1 MSGIVLFGVSGVRPT
16 PKHENP
22 SVTSSKSEIQ
32 QSKNAPSKNIT
43 AKPNQTADYNK
54 DNDILLD
61 EDKPVMQ
68 RLQEQQSAVLLGR
81 QLSTESTALLNS
93 IVTADKAAVINMAPE
108 KAALLGEQFPILSM
122 DKVIIFKYDGIT
134 SKFYPIIPFS
144 FFCQIKWCLFIL
156 FQFDINKSHNYT

>member
-16 PKHENP
+16 PKQDNP
-22 SVTSSKSEIQ
+22 SITSSKSEIQ
-32 QSKNAPSKNIT
+32 PSKNAP
-43 AKPNQTADYNK
+43 AKPNPTADYHK

-81 QLSTESTALLNS
+81 QLSTESSALLNS

-108 KAALLGEQFPILSM
+108 KAALMGQQFPILSM
-122 DKVIIFKYDGIT
+122 DKVINNY
-134 SKFYPIIPFS
+134 KF
-144 FFCQIKWCLFIL
+144 
-156 FQFDINKSHNYT
+156 